1 MSDHSSCD
9 KNKINAQ
16 DFGAD
21 FFPQDERWQADALP
35 DEAEILRQAVNIML
49 HPEGLDLSFAVEAAA
64 GLGAHGLDF
73 GELYFERCVHESFY
87 LEEGIIKNGS
97 FDIEKGVAAR
107 AVLGEKSGFAYSD
120 ILDRASI
127 AEACRAACSI
137 SSGHSCER
145 VNVGRVVLPGPGR
158 PLLYLSCDPF
168 ARPDRAEKLKFLQA
182 MDAAARSLGGERVR
196 QVSAR
201 LSCSHKVILI
211 VRSDGQVCADIKPM
225 LNCALSVI
233 MEEDGRRESGFA
245 AAGGAGLFD
254 ELFCPRS
261 VAAAAAAEGRL
272 EVQLAREAVRTAEVN
287 LQAQPGPAGTM
298 PVVLAAGWPGVLI
311 HEAVGH
317 GLEADFNRTGSS
329 VFSGRLGQQ
338 VASSCCTIVDNG
350 ALSRR
355 RGSVFWDDEGTPGQC
370 NVLIENGILR
380 RYMQDRQNA
389 RLMGAEPTGNG
400 RRQDYSCLPLP
411 RMTNT
416 YMLPGPY
423 SQEEIISSVERGI
436 FAVNFSG
443 GQVDITSGRFVFCTS
458 EAYLIEHGR
467 VTAPIKN
474 ATLIGN
480 GPEVM
485 QQVSMVGS
493 DLEFDHGIGVC
504 GKAGQSVPV
513 GIGQPSLKV
522 DALTVGGMQAQ

>member
-9 KNKINAQ
+9 NKDTVQ
-16 DFGAD
+16 TPLSAD
-21 FFPQDERWQADALP
+21 CFPADERWSAEALP
-35 DEAEILRQAVNIML
+35 NQDEVLQQAVNIL
-49 HPEGLDLSFAVEAAA
+49 LAPEDLDLPFVVQAAA
-64 GLGAHGLDF
+64 ELGGHGLDF

-127 AEACRAACSI
+127 TEACRAACSI
-137 SSGHSCER
+137 SSGHSCTREAI
-145 VNVGRVVLPGPGR
+145 GRMVLPEDKR
-158 PLLYLSCDPF
+158 RLLYLSADPF
-168 ARPDRAEKLKFLQA
+168 ATPDRREKLKFLQA
-182 MDAAARSLGGERVR
+182 MDAAARSLGGDRVR
-196 QVSAR
+196 QVTAR
-201 LSCSHKVILI
+201 LACSHKVTLI
-211 VRSDGQVCADIKPM
+211 VRSDGLVCADIKPL
-225 LNCALSVI
+225 LNCALGVI
-233 MEEDGRRESGFA
+233 LEDHGRRESGFA

-254 ELFCPRS
+254 ELFKPRLFGS
-261 VAAAAAAEGRL
+261 GPAL
-272 EVQLAREAVRTAEVN
+272 EDQLAREAVRTAEVN
-287 LQAQPGPAGTM
+287 LQARPGPSGSM

-329 VFSGRLGQQ
+329 VFSGRIGQK
-338 VASSCCTIVDNG
+338 VASECCTIVDNG
-350 ALSRR
+350 TLARR

-370 NVLIENGILR
+370 NVLIEKGILR
-380 RYMQDRQNA
+380 CYMQDRQNA
-389 RLMGAEPTGNG
+389 MLMGAQPTGNG

-416 YMLPGPY
+416 YMLPGSC
-423 SQEEIISSVERGI
+423 SQEEIISSVERGV

-467 VTAPIKN
+467 VSDPIKN

-485 QQVSMVGS
+485 QQVSMVGN

-504 GKAGQSVPV
+504 GKSGQSVPV

-522 DALTVGGMQAQ
+522 DALTVGGMEAQQ